1 MNLHK
6 FGISSSIIILG
17 SFTSCNFTKEPV
29 PVRMDERPNILL
41 FVTDDNAST
50 YWGFGGGPDLSPTID
65 QIARE
70 GIEAT
75 QFYCTAAVCTPSRY
89 SLHTGKF
96 AGRCSDSTFLKSHP
110 ENQPYNITW
119 NTYLDSEREFS
130 MGEIMKKAGYN
141 TGFVGK
147 WHLGFDA
154 SPFALPENANPYDP
168 EVDVV
173 LKTKHKALSQHIK
186 ETGGFDYVASAIAGN
201 NDDIGVKAL
210 QYHNLEWLAKG
221 ARDFIEK
228 NKDSDHPFFL
238 IVNITTHHGPCHIES
253 IDNDINITQE
263 GIVEGLENIM
273 EPRSTIYERIM
284 EKGYPVDFKTA
295 GTVWTDDCVA
305 SVLEKITE
313 YEMDKQT
320 AVIFT
325 TDHNRYDGKAT
336 CYQGGVHIPFLM
348 KWPGVIKA
356 GTKTNKRMQ
365 MTDLLP
371 TFAEMAKV
379 ELPDSLQL
387 DGKTMLSFFTNPK
400 KIKNDKDDLFFEFG
414 YTRAVLSGQW
424 KYIALRFPDQ
434 LLENMKNGKVNQS
447 YAIRGQQVSEP
458 SILRY
463 PYYFDADQLYNIKD
477 DPDEQINLAYNP
489 EYEGKLKQMKAILTN
504 FTSDFNHPFELENP
518 DPFYISNEY
527 RNLNAK
533 ARNIDMEQF
542 YWYRKGCY

>member
-1 MNLHK
+1 
-6 FGISSSIIILG
+6 
-17 SFTSCNFTKEPV
+17 
-29 PVRMDERPNILL
+29 
-41 FVTDDNAST
+41 
-50 YWGFGGGPDLSPTID
+50 
-65 QIARE
+65 
-70 GIEAT
+70 
-75 QFYCTAAVCTPSRY
+75 
-89 SLHTGKF
+89 
-96 AGRCSDSTFLKSHP
+96 
-110 ENQPYNITW
+110 
-119 NTYLDSEREFS
+119 
-130 MGEIMKKAGYN
+130 
-141 TGFVGK
+141 
-147 WHLGFDA
+147 
-154 SPFALPENANPYDP
+154 
-168 EVDVV
+168 
-173 LKTKHKALSQHIK
+173 
-186 ETGGFDYVASAIAGN
+186 
-201 NDDIGVKAL
+201 
-210 QYHNLEWLAKG
+210 
-221 ARDFIEK
+221 
-228 NKDSDHPFFL
+228 
-238 IVNITTHHGPCHIES
+238 
-253 IDNDINITQE
+253 
-263 GIVEGLENIM
+263 
-273 EPRSTIYERIM
+273 
-284 EKGYPVDFKTA
+284 
-295 GTVWTDDCVA
+295 
-305 SVLEKITE
+305 
-313 YEMDKQT
+313 
-320 AVIFT
+320 
-325 TDHNRYDGKAT
+325 
-336 CYQGGVHIPFLM
+336 
-348 KWPGVIKA
+348 
-356 GTKTNKRMQ
+356 MQ

-379 ELPDSLQL
+379 ELPDSLKL